1 MHARACVYAGWVEN
15 RLCRLIFVRC
25 IAKFRMRNVCS
36 PKTAAR
42 HHSLQETL
50 IEPLSFFAEKRA
62 TDLFAP
68 WKWRGHASVYEFAY
82 ACGCTGKV
90 EPHIHTY
97 THTDTERVKEREA
110 SSHYSKDSVQN
121 TDDNSPVNM
130 EQEYEFRLWLFGMY
144 EHVLITAEAC
154 LCILIGAEQCWA

>member
-1 MHARACVYAGWVEN
+1 MLVGLKINPAGEF
-15 RLCRLIFVRC
+15 FVRC

-50 IEPLSFFAEKRA
+50 IERLSFFAERHA
-62 TDLFAP
+62 TNLFAP
-68 WKWRGHASVYEFAY
+68 RKWRGHVNVYEFAY
-82 ACGCTGKV
+82 VCGCTGKLERKLEKAR
-90 EPHIHTY
+90 EPHTR
-97 THTDTERVKEREA
+97 THTERVREREA
-110 SSHYSKDSVQN
+110 TLHYSKDSEQN